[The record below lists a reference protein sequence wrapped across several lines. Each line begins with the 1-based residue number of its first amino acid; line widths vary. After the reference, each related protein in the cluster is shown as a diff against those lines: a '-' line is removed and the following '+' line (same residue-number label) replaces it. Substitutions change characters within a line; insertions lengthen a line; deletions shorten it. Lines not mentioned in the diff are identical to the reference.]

1 MLKARDL
8 YQQGKLKI
16 LHSSHAY
23 RTGSSEATII
33 DKSID
38 KADEILLQVKAVFE
52 KVLNIEQYSLTD
64 SFLELGGDSLMGFEL
79 VSKIEERFHVKLDLR
94 EVLLDSSVS
103 GVANYVRRTLAGA
116 KGASKAVDLEQE
128 CNLMLPL
135 RRQMLTQCST
145 GLQKYSADRCYR
157 ISGSS
162 ADPCDPDAISA

>member
-1 MLKARDL
+1 M
-8 YQQGKLKI
+8 
-16 LHSSHAY
+16 
-23 RTGSSEATII
+23 
-33 DKSID
+33 
-38 KADEILLQVKAVFE
+38 QVKAVFE

-128 CNLMLPL
+128 CNLDASIAPTNAYTVAPQDCRNIL
-135 RRQMLTQCST
+135 LTGAT
-145 GLQKYSADRCYR
+145 GFLGVS
-157 ISGSS
+157 
-162 ADPCDPDAISA
+162 